1 MYVYWIFQFLGWLT
15 FTIGNLLYTFVI
27 SGELIA
33 SDFLFAGIIF
43 VSGYFFSH
51 FLHLHT
57 IKYKWLELHI
67 LKLFLYFELASLLLG
82 ALTYVVLFLFNNFIF
97 YFAPINFSLNTFAS
111 ISFQISTI
119 YFTWCLIYFLINFF
133 RNFKKE
139 EIKNLKKEAE
149 LQNLEFNILKSQ
161 LNPHF
166 MFNSMNVIRA
176 LIDEDTHKAKE
187 GISKL
192 SNILRTSLTIDHRK
206 FITINEELKFIKDYL
221 SLEKMRFEERLE
233 VEFLVDE
240 ETHKYLI
247 PPMIVQTLVE
257 NAIKHGIS
265 KQVKGGIVQI
275 IITKSSK
282 HIYIKITNPGKFLG
296 EKNQGNGVLN
306 SKLRLAYLYNDKADL
321 KIINE
326 KINEENLVVTT
337 LKVPIK
343 LNNDAS

>member
-1 MYVYWIFQFLGWLT
+1 MHVYWIFQFLGWLT
-15 FTIGNLLYTFVI
+15 FTVGNLLYTYVV
-27 SGELIA
+27 SGELIS
-33 SDFLFAGIIF
+33 SDFVFGGIIF
-43 VSGYFFSH
+43 ISGYFFSH
-51 FLHLHT
+51 VLHLHT
-57 IKYKWLELHI
+57 IKYKWLELNI
-67 LKLFLYFELASLLLG
+67 LKLFLYFELASMLLG
-82 ALTYVVLFLFNNFIF
+82 ALTYVVLFVVNNFIF
-97 YFAPINFSLNTFAS
+97 YFAPINLSFNTFAAV
-111 ISFQISTI
+111 SFQISTI

-149 LQNLEFNILKSQ
+149 LKNLEFNILKSQ

-206 FITINEELKFIKDYL
+206 FISINEELKFIKDYL
-221 SLEKMRFEERLE
+221 DLEKMRFEERLE
-233 VEFLVDE
+233 VEFLIDE
-240 ETHKYLI
+240 DATKCLI

-265 KQVKGGIVQI
+265 KQVKGGIVQLI
-275 IITKSSK
+275 VTKSNK
-282 HIYIKITNPGKFLG
+282 HVYIKITNPGIFIMG
-296 EKNQGNGVLN
+296 DNGGNGVIN

-321 KIINE
+321 KILNE

-343 LNNDAS
+343 LV